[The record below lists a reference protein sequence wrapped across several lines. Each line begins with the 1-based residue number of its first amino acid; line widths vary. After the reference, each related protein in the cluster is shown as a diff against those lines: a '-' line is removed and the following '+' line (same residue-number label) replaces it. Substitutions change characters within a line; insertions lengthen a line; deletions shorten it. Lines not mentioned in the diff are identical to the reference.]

1 MNFDSWPSQG
11 RIYIFAVRPRAAHWE
26 GGVGA
31 TAVYIYTEYIEW
43 RWRRGRSHSRSQ
55 HEIRLFS
62 SGLQTDFGFL
72 RDPPLA
78 QSKESSPLTHH
89 GGRGPKKKAN
99 FWLKKKVEEKKEGG
113 FILIFHPSPHLAAL
127 RFPFHHYT
135 FPRGRSSWSW
145 ILSSSSFSPPSFI
158 KYIDLWRDS
167 ILFGGLR
174 FVVAPCTPVT
184 RSGSES
190 TCFSLSLS
198 ILLFLFFLFF
208 F

>member
-127 RFPFHHYT
+127 RFPFHHST
-135 FPRGRSSWSW
+135 FLRDPLDLGSS
-145 ILSSSSFSPPSFI
+145 L
-158 KYIDLWRDS
+158 L
-167 ILFGGLR
+167 
-174 FVVAPCTPVT
+174 
-184 RSGSES
+184 
-190 TCFSLSLS
+190 
-198 ILLFLFFLFF
+198 LLFLLLLSLNTSTCDEIQFYSADCVSL
-208 F
+208 